1 MWGRLKGLRRSIMRA
16 GRREDWWS
24 RGRRQVSGNLFTTDL
39 AVGAARFS
47 HLARRSGEESGGVG
61 YALRVSGFVE
71 DVLVARIAV
80 DVH

>member
-1 MWGRLKGLRRSIMRA
+1 
-16 GRREDWWS
+16 
-24 RGRRQVSGNLFTTDL
+24 VSGNLFTTDL

>member
-1 MWGRLKGLRRSIMRA
+1 MRA
-16 GRREDWWS
+16 GRREDWW
-24 RGRRQVSGNLFTTDL
+24 
-39 AVGAARFS
+39 ARKTASEWELVRNRPCRCFS

-71 DVLVARIAV
+71 DVFVARIAV

>member
-1 MWGRLKGLRRSIMRA
+1 VDVGPAEGTEEEHNEGGEEGGL
-16 GRREDWWS
+16 
-24 RGRRQVSGNLFTTDL
+24 V
-39 AVGAARFS
+39 VARKTASEWELVRNRPCRCFS

-71 DVLVARIAV
+71 DVFVARIAV